1 MPLFLNMGGHLVFLI
16 VALMV
21 DLMML
26 LAKVGTEY
34 FADLIPASHSFMLPG
49 YGRRLFVD
57 VGM

>member
-1 MPLFLNMGGHLVFLI
+1 MGGHLVFLI

-57 VGM
+57 IGM